1 MIKPLEEYL
10 PEDRAFL
17 EYVESLRKQPPRPGC
32 PRKSFR
38 EQAEEQGIRPVNWN
52 EVLASLVDVPFDDE
66 DVPLR
71 DLR

>member
-1 MIKPLEEYL
+1 MIKPLEEYS

-17 EYVESLRKQPPRPGC
+17 EYVESLRKQPPRPGW

-38 EQAEEQGIRPVNWN
+38 EQAEEQGIGPINWN
-52 EVLASLVDVPFDDE
+52 EVRAMLADVPWDDDDIALE
-66 DVPLR
+66 